1 MEESGFGGAT
11 VVSFE
16 SRLAEAMAESIRRR
30 GGQPVSAPSLRE
42 IPLGGNA
49 EAFAFAEKLFAG
61 RIDMVVCLTGVGT
74 RILLEALATRYERQK
89 VLEALGR
96 LTVVAR
102 GPKPIRVL
110 KENAIPI
117 TISVPEPNTW
127 EEILQTLD
135 QSSRGMSLAGKTVAV
150 QEYGVSNERFITG
163 LKQRGANVLQVP
175 VYRWALPEDTQ
186 PLLSAIRRI
195 AQGQIQVALFTN
207 AAQVDHLFRFA
218 SGEGLEQP
226 LREGLRQMVIA
237 SVGPITSE
245 ALQEHGLAADFEPS
259 HQKMGVLVNEL
270 ADQTQELIR
279 EKREGP
285 IRRYVKVLPAA
296 GGAAAPAV
304 ERGMRKDSL
313 FLKACRREPVPVT
326 SVWVMRQ
333 AGRYLKDY
341 RWIRNRVSFLELCR
355 SKELAAEVAIAAAER
370 LKVDAAILFSDIL
383 LIVEPLGL
391 TLEYGSENGPV
402 LSGQKAAPEDVDRL
416 PEIEPAESLP
426 YVFEAVKTTRQW
438 LNPAVPL
445 IGFSGAPFTLA
456 SYVIEGGASRSFTQ
470 TKRFLYSDAGAW
482 EALLAKIARGLI
494 KYLNGQIDAGADV
507 VQIFDTWVGCLS
519 PAEYERHVLPHT
531 RAVIE
536 GLKGRVPVIHF
547 GTGTAAFLSQFRRA
561 GGDVIGVDSRVELG
575 HAWQALGADVGIQGN
590 LDPTVLLAPRERIRA
605 EVQRILQQAAGRPGH
620 IFNLGHGVLPETPEE
635 NVIAM
640 VEYVHEL
647 SRR

>member
-1 MEESGFGGAT
+1 MDESGFGGAS

-42 IPLGGNA
+42 IPLSENA

-74 RILLEALATRYERQK
+74 RILLEALATRYEKPK

-117 TISVPEPNTW
+117 TITVPEPNTW

-186 PLLSAIRRI
+186 PLLSAIRQI
-195 AQGQIQVALFTN
+195 AEGKIQIALFTN
-207 AAQVDHLFRFA
+207 AAQVDHLLRFA

-226 LREGLRQMVIA
+226 LREGLRQVVIA
-237 SVGPITSE
+237 SVGPMTSE
-245 ALQEHGLAADFEPS
+245 ALQGHGLAADFEPS
-259 HQKMGVLVNEL
+259 HQKMGILVNEL
-270 ADQTQELIR
+270 ADQAQGLIR

-285 IRRYVKVLPAA
+285 VRRYAKAPPA
-296 GGAAAPAV
+296 GGPRDTRA
-304 ERGMRKDSL
+304 ERKDSL
-313 FLKACRREPVPVT
+313 FLRACRREPVPAT
-326 SVWVMRQ
+326 PVWVMRQ
-333 AGRYLKDY
+333 AGRYLKEY

-355 SKELAAEVAIAAAER
+355 NKELAAEVAIAAAQR
-370 LKVDAAILFSDIL
+370 LKADAAILFSDIL

-402 LSGQKAAPEDVDRL
+402 LSGQKAALKDVDRL
-416 PEIEPAESLP
+416 PEIDPAESLS
-426 YVFEAVKTTRQW
+426 YVFEAVRLTRQC
-438 LNPAVPL
+438 LDPKIPL

-456 SYVIEGGASRSFTQ
+456 SYVIEGGASRAFTE
-470 TKRFLYSDAGAW
+470 TKRFLYSDPGAW
-482 EALLAKIARGLI
+482 DALLQKISRGLV
-494 KYLNGQIDAGADV
+494 KYLSGQIDAGADA

-519 PAEYERHVLPHT
+519 PSEYERCVLPHT
-531 RAVIE
+531 QAVIR

-561 GGDVIGVDSRVELG
+561 GGDVIGVDSRVELDE
-575 HAWQALGADVGIQGN
+575 AWDALGQEVGIQGN
-590 LDPTVLLAPRERIRA
+590 LDPAALFAPKEGVRAAVERI
-605 EVQRILQQAAGRPGH
+605 LKQAAGRPGH
-620 IFNLGHGVLPETPEE
+620 IFNLGHGVLPGTPEE